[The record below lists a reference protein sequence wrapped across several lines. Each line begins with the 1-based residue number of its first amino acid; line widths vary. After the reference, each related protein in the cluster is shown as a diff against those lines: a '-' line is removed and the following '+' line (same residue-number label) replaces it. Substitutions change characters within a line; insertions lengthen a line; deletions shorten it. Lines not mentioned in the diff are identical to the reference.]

1 MITPKEVSE
10 KVFDRTFGVGY
21 RIDDV
26 NSYLAHVANEIK
38 HLLEINADLENKIE
52 VLAEKLTEYRE
63 DEESLRTAI
72 LGAQKLGDSVIRE
85 SKTKAE
91 IITRDA
97 TCKAEAMVN
106 NARRQIEREQE
117 NLLRTQREV
126 ASFKNRLL
134 DMYKSHIELI
144 SAIPGEIEEDEPVAA
159 APVSEPEQEIDESAF
174 MPPREEEEVI
184 EQPVEE
190 GNEQI
195 EFLPAEEEKQEPTI
209 ESLFDLDEPDEEDGF
224 GPDDAS
230 DDDDDDDDDTDDDD
244 EAEEQPHS
252 SRFSDIDMK
261 FGDAFRIKR
270 NSKPKFRK

>member
-10 KVFDRTFGVGY
+10 KVFDKTFGVGY

-26 NSYLAHVANEIK
+26 NSYLSHVAGEIK
-38 HLLEINADLENKIE
+38 NLLDINADLEKKIE
-52 VLAEKLTEYRE
+52 VLADKLTEYRE

-117 NLLRTQREV
+117 NLIRTQREV
-126 ASFKNRLL
+126 AGFKNRLL

-144 SAIPGEIEEDEPVAA
+144 SAIPGDIEEEDAA
-159 APVSEPEQEIDESAF
+159 ALPV
-174 MPPREEEEVI
+174 REEEQ
-184 EQPVEE
+184 QPDTVEE
-190 GNEQI
+190 KIDFMPDRHEETESDDSEQI
-195 EFLPAEEEKQEPTI
+195 EIVPTEEAPMEKKLSPEEFFGI
-209 ESLFDLDEPDEEDGF
+209 NDEPDDENEEEI
-224 GPDDAS
+224 PDVE
-230 DDDDDDDDDTDDDD
+230 DDDD
-244 EAEEQPHS
+244 EDDDVEEEPAAP

-261 FGDAFRIKR
+261 FGDAFRLKH
-270 NSKPKFRK
+270 NGKPKFRK

>member
-10 KVFDRTFGVGY
+10 KVFDKTFGVGY

-26 NSYLAHVANEIK
+26 NSYLSHVAGEIK
-38 HLLEINADLENKIE
+38 NLLDINADLEKKIE
-52 VLAEKLTEYRE
+52 VLADKLTEYRE

-117 NLLRTQREV
+117 NLIRTQREV
-126 ASFKNRLL
+126 AGFKNRLL

-144 SAIPGEIEEDEPVAA
+144 SAIPGDIEEEDAA
-159 APVSEPEQEIDESAF
+159 ALPEQKTEEQQPDIVEENTDF
-174 MPPREEEEVI
+174 MPDYREETESDDS
-184 EQPVEE
+184 
-190 GNEQI
+190 EQI
-195 EFLPAEEEKQEPTI
+195 EIVPAEEAQKEKKLSPE
-209 ESLFDLDEPDEEDGF
+209 EFFGLNDE
-224 GPDDAS
+224 S
-230 DDDDDDDDDTDDDD
+230 DDENEKEISAVEEDDDD
-244 EAEEQPHS
+244 EDDDVEEEPAAP

-261 FGDAFRIKR
+261 FGDAFRLKH
-270 NSKPKFRK
+270 NGKPKFRK

>member
-26 NSYLAHVANEIK
+26 NSYLAHVAGEIK
-38 HLLEINADLENKIE
+38 NLLDINADLEKKIE
-52 VLAEKLTEYRE
+52 VLADKLTEYRE

-117 NLLRTQREV
+117 NLIRTQREV

-144 SAIPGEIEEDEPVAA
+144 SAIPGDIEDEDNEAAA
-159 APVSEPEQEIDESAF
+159 APAAQNQPQDTEAAF
-174 MPPREEEEVI
+174 MPQESEA
-184 EQPVEE
+184 QQLDAADE
-190 GNEQI
+190 GGQI
-195 EFLPAEEEKQEPTI
+195 EIVPAGD
-209 ESLFDLDEPDEEDGF
+209 SDEESEKLSPEEFF
-224 GPDDAS
+224 GL
-230 DDDDDDDDDTDDDD
+230 D
-244 EAEEQPHS
+244 EAEDTDEEEPAAEEDDEDDEDEEEQPTP

-261 FGDAFRIKR
+261 FGDAFRLKH
-270 NSKPKFRK
+270 NGKPKFRK